1 MPDTTAQS
9 EKLPFRIHPR
19 VFAALGS
26 DLVTS
31 DVVAVI
37 ELVKNS
43 YDAFAS
49 RVDVAFRQSQKDGS
63 FLEIMDDGL
72 GMDRYVIEEAWCVV
86 ATPFRKMDP
95 VSKKS
100 GRTRAVSGEKGLGR
114 LSTARLGESME
125 LVTQT
130 EGGTCWTVTLNW
142 GDLSSATDMSDC
154 YVACRA
160 CSEKPFEQSGTRI
173 RLYGLK
179 SEWTDVQLTDLQD
192 NLSRLISP
200 FRKGSDFAIY
210 LTLPSGDTKREAVQI
225 FSPDFLAHPPYAMR
239 GHVTAG
245 GEIRAKYE
253 FNPLGG
259 IGGRDSAI
267 TRNWAEVLEALDQSS
282 RLGKDSPGCGPFSFE
297 IRAWDIG
304 PDDTQ
309 DIADKF
315 KLRKA
320 AVRQSIRSHKGLS
333 IYRDGIL
340 VLPKS
345 EDARD
350 WLGLDLRRVSRVG
363 NRLSTTQIV
372 GYVSISAASNP
383 KIADT
388 SDRERLVQNRE
399 VLGFQE
405 VLRQV
410 VSLLEIERDLDR
422 HKPEDEV
429 KLEALLDGVSAGELV
444 QELLALQEDGAEI
457 GEAVA
462 RVKGFSERLDLVR
475 RNLKKRFVYYSRLA
489 TVGTIAEM
497 LVHEIRNRTTAIA
510 RFLRLV
516 GQGISQD
523 SQKEL
528 VKQLAAAE
536 GAVSSLSILPIH
548 SRRWQAAVLSVAVE
562 TRSSSRASP
571 AALRCLN
578 RKSSASSLRLQPGR
592 KMRLAWR
599 WTPVSLTSYFS
610 ICCKI
615 LFTGFPALTRGES
628 YR

>member
-1 MPDTTAQS
+1 MPDTTPRS
-9 EKLPFRIHPR
+9 EKIPFRIHPR
-19 VFAALGS
+19 VFAALGA

-49 RVDVAFRQSQKDGS
+49 RVDVAFRQTKKDGA
-63 FLEIMDDGL
+63 FLEVLDDGL
-72 GMDRYVIEEAWCVV
+72 GMDRDVIEEAWCVV
-86 ATPFRKMDP
+86 ATPFRKLEP
-95 VSKKS
+95 VAKK
-100 GRTRAVSGEKGLGR
+100 RDKTRAVSGEKGLGR

-130 EGGTCWTVTLNW
+130 EGGSCWTVTLNW
-142 GDLSSATDMSDC
+142 GDLSGATDMADC
-154 YVACRA
+154 YVACRPCPA
-160 CSEKPFEQSGTRI
+160 TPFAQSGTRI
-173 RLYGLK
+173 RVYGLK
-179 SEWTDVQLTDLQD
+179 SEWTDLQLADLQD

-200 FRKGSDFAIY
+200 FRKATDFAIY
-210 LTLPSGDTKREAVQI
+210 LTPPSTDAQSEAVQI
-225 FSPDFLAHPPYAMR
+225 FAPDFLAHPPYAMR
-239 GHVTAG
+239 GHTTPA

-259 IGGRDSAI
+259 SGGRDATI
-267 TRNWAEVLEALDQSS
+267 NQKWTEVLEAADQSS
-282 RLGKDSPGCGPFSFE
+282 RLGKDNPGCGPFSFE

-315 KLRKA
+315 KLKKATVRK
-320 AVRQSIRSHKGLS
+320 SIRSHKGLS

-350 WLGLDLRRVSRVG
+350 WLGLDLRRVS
-363 NRLSTTQIV
+363 NRLSTSQIV
-372 GYVSISAASNP
+372 GYVSISKESNP
-383 KIADT
+383 KIEDT
-388 SDRERLVQNRE
+388 SDRERLSQNRE

-405 VLRQV
+405 ILIQV
-410 VSLLEIERDLDR
+410 IRLLEIERDADR

-444 QELLALQEDGAEI
+444 QEVLALEEDGAEI

-516 GQGISQD
+516 GRSISDD
-523 SQKEL
+523 SEKEL
-528 VKQLAAAE
+528 IKQLAAAE
-536 GAVSSLSILPIH
+536 GAVSSLEHLADTFAPLA
-548 SRRWQAAVLSVAVE
+548 SRSFKRGRRDAVVEQSFPVA
-562 TRSSSRASP
+562 
-571 AALRCLN
+571 
-578 RKSSASSLRLQPGR
+578 
-592 KMRLAWR
+592 
-599 WTPVSLTSYFS
+599 
-610 ICCKI
+610 
-615 LFTGFPALTRGES
+615 
-628 YR
+628 